1 MVIIEGTDKSQRGER
16 ERFIAPQASKAI
28 LTPKIINF
36 KHGRKA
42 LEKRALE
49 EERSR
54 VRLIKSIRLPESL
67 PYDWSELLLTMAML
81 FALLLGVY
89 VGLMGSQRF

>member
-28 LTPKIINF
+28 LSPKIINF
-36 KHGRKA
+36 EEGRKA

-49 EERSR
+49 EE
-54 VRLIKSIRLPESL
+54 PE
-67 PYDWSELLLTMAML
+67 
-81 FALLLGVY
+81 
-89 VGLMGSQRF
+89 